1 MASLWLSLGF
11 HSWLSEASLLRKTL
25 FFQSLD
31 KRSLHGSDHQY
42 GQLSYVATLGANI
55 FDSSSSWRQPFKNS
69 SSVKLPSLFSS
80 ILKQSGGSIFAK
92 ARPYWLQLLK
102 DERAGN

>member
-69 SSVKLPSLFSS
+69 SSVRLPSLFSS
-80 ILKQSGGSIFAK
+80 ILLKIFLALSS
-92 ARPYWLQLLK
+92 AVSVGFTAP
-102 DERAGN
+102 APSMS